1 MLLTD
6 SAEGCGTEAVRFD
19 IADVKTVMLPHFA
32 APFRLAN
39 LECTTVAG
47 WARVAPKR
55 LLRQRLPRACYGLA
69 GELLIA
75 ERQGRRGREGR
86 GGSEQ
91 RSPRHRRAA
100 ELDPGLPVWRV
111 DPRRHRARD
120 NGRGPR
126 AAREQRQDP
135 SDRFVSSQ
143 LCARRRSEGARCLQ
157 TGHHI
162 HRASRGATPKT
173 RPAPSAASTT
183 VSIGPRP

>member
-6 SAEGCGTEAVRFD
+6 SAEECGTEAVRFD

-39 LECTTVAG
+39 PECITVAG

-75 ERQGRRGREGR
+75 ERQGRRGREGW

-91 RSPRHRRAA
+91 RSPQHRRAA
-100 ELDPGLPVWRV
+100 ELDPWLPLWRV

-143 LCARRRSEGARCLQ
+143 LCARRRSEGACCLACRLGLIP
-157 TGHHI
+157 TR
-162 HRASRGATPKT
+162 RALEPRQ
-173 RPAPSAASTT
+173 RPA
-183 VSIGPRP
+183 RHLQRHQQL